1 MALTYQDGNDAVIL
15 IVSVFAIGFHK
26 HFECLSGGDAS
37 ITNSNSNFGQFS
49 LAADG
54 FKKEAFTKDDKGYIT
69 SIIPPK
75 SISTPEIDIEWVQID
90 VAKTKHINVANRIYL
105 LGYDKLD
112 VPPPIIS
119 QGYRIGAR
127 VDDKV
132 FLSDGAGGTKS
143 AKILMTDAPF
153 NSATNSIGGTDSS
166 AKVFNDISITFP
178 NQQKTD
184 QMVFNTTAA
193 HNLKNGETVRIYSE
207 VGDLPE
213 GLEPE
218 TVYFAITSEKNG
230 TRADGIT
237 LGNTQFQLASSK
249 TNAEAQTP
257 IFIKVYGDIDTL
269 SRSLEL
275 RLESRV
281 SDKNAGDLGHP
292 IQFDNKDQGSYTF
305 DNATKSLADG
315 GGWFIHT
322 DNPAGGTELFNY
334 IGTLTNDESEITV
347 VRRKA
352 DDRSL
357 DEKLYRIRYVV
368 PKEFDT
374 LETL

>member
-1 MALTYQDGNDAVIL
+1 M
-15 IVSVFAIGFHK
+15 
-26 HFECLSGGDAS
+26 
-37 ITNSNSNFGQFS
+37 
-49 LAADG
+49 
-54 FKKEAFTKDDKGYIT
+54 
-69 SIIPPK
+69 
-75 SISTPEIDIEWVQID
+75 
-90 VAKTKHINVANRIYL
+90 
-105 LGYDKLD
+105 GYDKLD

-275 RLESRV
+275 RLGV
-281 SDKNAGDLGHP
+281 
-292 IQFDNKDQGSYTF
+292 
-305 DNATKSLADG
+305 
-315 GGWFIHT
+315 
-322 DNPAGGTELFNY
+322 
-334 IGTLTNDESEITV
+334 
-347 VRRKA
+347 
-352 DDRSL
+352 
-357 DEKLYRIRYVV
+357 
-368 PKEFDT
+368 EF
-374 LETL
+374 LIKMLVI